1 MRHIEVR
8 DLWLQE
14 EVRKG
19 AVKVDKV
26 RGEENPADLMTK
38 FVRHEDAAERLWR
51 MGLEWRWRF
60 GGRSYGCGA

>member
-19 AVKVDKV
+19 GVRVVKLA
-26 RGEENPADLMTK
+26 GEENPADLMTK
-38 FVRHEDAAERLWR
+38 YLHEKEIIIRLEG
-51 MGLEWRWRF
+51 MGMEMRR
-60 GGRSYGCGA
+60 RR